1 MYTTEKNNSRNTRN
15 NKDSRFIVF
24 AIVLGFV
31 ITCIMVQP
39 TPYAYGV
46 NAFLQMPIRVQ
57 HSPTICALE
66 PQAEENFPK
75 VGSKVLDLTEY
86 AVLDWKTKL
95 NENAGKHPVWNIN
108 LIKIPLGQQNGFDYT
123 KCDITIHFLPRP
135 QTRDEEFVALGI
147 TIPNFETGKTN
158 IEIYYLD
165 FQPNWK
171 MVTWWEGNIEYYTYV
186 DEPYYTGNL
195 ATDTQL
201 AITIRHEIGHSFGLG
216 HYVVSYERREN
227 IVKGM
232 EDMPSIM
239 IDTATILG
247 VTHYD
252 ITSFDT
258 GEIKS
263 IYGQGGFDT
272 VSNEPK
278 RAHLLDTS
286 KPIYLT
292 DDRIKLSIDTSQ
304 FTNDTQ
310 GGLLIVDSNNT
321 LANYLSISKSNSTIY
336 LGSKY
341 NDEKGKYW
349 IEFINPI
356 TNEYDYTSFIS
367 GTQQTTGTMIQQPA
381 TPKVTQ
387 GPEDTNIATQTT
399 IQIPS
404 WIKNNAK
411 WWSSDQLGD
420 AEFIQGIQYLI
431 DKGVMVVPKSQPSTS
446 SSDQIPKWIKS
457 NAGWWAD
464 DKITDDEFVKGI
476 EYLVS
481 SGIIKLNG

>member
-1 MYTTEKNNSRNTRN
+1 
-15 NKDSRFIVF
+15 
-24 AIVLGFV
+24 
-31 ITCIMVQP
+31 MVQP

-66 PQAEENFPK
+66 PQADQNFPK

-108 LIKIPLGQQNGFDYT
+108 LIRILLGQQNGFDYT

-135 QTRDEEFVALGI
+135 QTKDEEFVALGI

-278 RAHLLDTS
+278 RAHLLDTR
-286 KPIYLT
+286 KPVYLT
-292 DDRIKLSIDTSQ
+292 DDRIKISIDTSK
-304 FTNDTQ
+304 FTNDTL
-310 GGLLIVDSNNT
+310 GGLLIIDSNNT
-321 LANYLSISKSNSTIY
+321 LADYLSISKSNSTVY